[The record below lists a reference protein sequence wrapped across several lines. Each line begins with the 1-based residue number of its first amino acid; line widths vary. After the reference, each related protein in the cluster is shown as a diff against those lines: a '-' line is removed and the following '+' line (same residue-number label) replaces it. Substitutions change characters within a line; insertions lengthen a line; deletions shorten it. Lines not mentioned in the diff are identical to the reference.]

1 MTDALGELRD
11 QLCRSATSFCRVC
24 FEGSAYRREQNPPN
38 VFRIDR
44 RRRPQLFFIF
54 DKPNDNDAFRTS
66 DAVPI
71 TIFGPGPDFGRQ
83 PSYANLLR
91 LWKLL
96 GFGEVAAGRDPL
108 ASELVHVT
116 NAVKCDKCAET
127 GKTGRVAINDRQ
139 VKTCVDRF
147 LLKELAIL
155 RPKALVFFGTKPQ
168 RYVCGHTTEPWACT
182 EAKVGDRSYWMM
194 RVPHTS
200 PTSYNTHGGVGAAYI
215 EPFKNLKARAGIA

>member
-1 MTDALGELRD
+1 MTDALAELRD
-11 QLCRSATSFCRVC
+11 QLCRSKTTFCRVC

-38 VFRIDR
+38 VFRIDW

-71 TIFGPGPDFGRQ
+71 TIFGPGPGFGPQ
-83 PSYANLLR
+83 PSYKNLLR
-91 LWKLL
+91 LLEL
-96 GFGEVAAGRDPL
+96 VGFGKVAAGQDPL
-108 ASELVHVT
+108 AAGFVHVT

-127 GKTGRVAINDRQ
+127 GKTGRIAINDRQ

-155 RPKALVFFGTKPQ
+155 RPKALVFFGTAPQ
-168 RYVCGHTTEPWACT
+168 ESVCGYTTETWACT

-194 RVPHTS
+194 RVPHPS
-200 PTSYNTHGGVGAAYI
+200 PTSYNTHGGVGAAYV
-215 EPFKNLKARAGIA
+215 EPFKNLRARAGIA